1 MDTHCEELMVGQEK
15 WQLVTAIHDE
25 GDGLVLCD
33 TQDYDPHFCD
43 VCLVWVELTQWF
55 TLKWYLWIFSA
66 ISYIL
71 LSARAASDCF
81 PVGNITKS
89 CISACF

>member
-1 MDTHCEELMVGQEK
+1 MVGWEK

-43 VCLVWVELTQWF
+43 ICLVWVELTQWF
-55 TLKWYLWIFSA
+55 TLKWYLWIFSE
-66 ISYIL
+66 ISYTL

-89 CISACF
+89 CLLLINVDEM

>member
-1 MDTHCEELMVGQEK
+1 MDTRCEELMVGREK
-15 WQLVTAIHDE
+15 WQLVTAIHAE

-71 LSARAASDCF
+71 LCQ
-81 PVGNITKS
+81 GCK
-89 CISACF
+89 